1 MDPPVLKM
9 WYSYACVKLTPE
21 LQARVSWKCIL
32 SQTKVSERV
41 CKNDDV
47 ENITPIDWFDL

>member
-1 MDPPVLKM
+1 MLKM

-47 ENITPIDWFDL
+47 ENITPIDLV